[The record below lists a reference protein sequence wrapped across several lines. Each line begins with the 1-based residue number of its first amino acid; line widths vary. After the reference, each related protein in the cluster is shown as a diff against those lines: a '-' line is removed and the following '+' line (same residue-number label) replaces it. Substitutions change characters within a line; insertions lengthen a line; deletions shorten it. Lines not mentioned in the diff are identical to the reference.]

1 MSFHTAILQEPSC
14 VHTYMGEDANLLA
27 IRSCHL
33 LVLAMM
39 DPSEYVTGRLRV
51 HPILYSSDNT
61 VHFCSVLNSLILDCL
76 VKTCQFRPLIDI
88 SN

>member
-1 MSFHTAILQEPSC
+1 MPNVA
-14 VHTYMGEDANLLA
+14 DANLLLA
-27 IRSCHL
+27 VRSCHL

-39 DPSEYVTGRLRV
+39 DPSESVMGRLRV

-76 VKTCQFRPLIDI
+76 VKICQFRPLIDI

>member
-1 MSFHTAILQEPSC
+1 MPKVA
-14 VHTYMGEDANLLA
+14 DANLLLA

-39 DPSEYVTGRLRV
+39 DPSESVMGRSWV
-51 HPILYSSDNT
+51 HPMLYGSDNT
-61 VHFCSVLNSLILDCL
+61 VHFCSLLNSLILDYL
-76 VKTCQFRPLIDI
+76 VKICQFRPSIDI